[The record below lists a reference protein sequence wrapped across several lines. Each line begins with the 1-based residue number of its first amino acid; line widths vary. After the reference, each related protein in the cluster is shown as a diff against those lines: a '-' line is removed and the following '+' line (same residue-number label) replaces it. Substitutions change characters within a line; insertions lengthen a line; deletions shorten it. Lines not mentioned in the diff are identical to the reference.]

1 MSYGNRYS
9 NVFSR
14 RASAASAKANSRAR
28 VVNPRG
34 SISPTSDHSK
44 MCEVSYV
51 HYENCFSAFRN
62 ATQLSFNALFGETD
76 LAKRVRKYYDDG
88 VISLYVNMNA
98 KFLNAFK
105 SNPRSFDIASA
116 IKAEFC
122 LMVDDYKHPREV
134 RDHTSTAPLYI
145 IVCRAIHPVA
155 DLVRLFGTPKMLFM
169 DHNIHFEEV
178 TGVHCIETLAP
189 LVDEGVIGEE
199 IFQTEFYPI
208 TNGGWEMQRRL
219 SHAWYR
225 IQTKVREK
233 LKKDSDETITHRAGV
248 PEENNQH
255 PVSSS

>member
-14 RASAASAKANSRAR
+14 RASAAAAKADSKAR
-28 VVNPRG
+28 VVNRHG
-34 SISPTSDHSK
+34 SIGSNGGYSGIPA
-44 MCEVSYV
+44 VNYV
-51 HYENCFSAFRN
+51 RYENSFTAFLTVTR
-62 ATQLSFNALFGETD
+62 LSFNALFGETE

-88 VISLYVNMNA
+88 AISLYVNMNA
-98 KFLNAFK
+98 KFHNAFK
-105 SNPRSFDIASA
+105 SNLWGFDIASA

-134 RDHTSTAPLYI
+134 QDHTSTAPLYI

-155 DLVRLFGTPKMLFM
+155 DLVRLFGTPKMVFM